1 MRLILRDYLNRIR
14 GYKIAKKKF
23 EIELDND
30 MTKAIVI
37 LCGVDPNKASYLKKR
52 YIQKII

>member
-14 GYKIAKKKF
+14 GYKIAKQKF